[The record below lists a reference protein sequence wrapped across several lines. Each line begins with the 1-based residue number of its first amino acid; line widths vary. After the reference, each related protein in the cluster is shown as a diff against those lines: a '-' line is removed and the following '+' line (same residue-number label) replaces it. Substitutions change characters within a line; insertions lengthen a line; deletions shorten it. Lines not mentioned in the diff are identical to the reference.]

1 MLSLS
6 FMSLTQQQ
14 QLYETIQKSQNPLI
28 TFHKEVTGD
37 VVASSLALGRL
48 LKKWNRSYDIIAP
61 QYDLPDNFKF
71 LEGADK
77 IKRQGTN
84 LKQVTISLDHP
95 NIRTHHLEHEEKN
108 NQLHIHINSDLAD
121 FSKENI
127 KISEAK
133 YKHDLIITLNTPD
146 LSSLEKF
153 YEDNTEFFFHV
164 PIINIDYSPENE
176 HYGQINLINIT
187 ATSIAEI
194 LYDMI
199 DSFDPNLMDEQ
210 MATHL
215 LTGMIEKTK
224 SFKIPTITPKSLNIA
239 SRLMAAGAERD
250 SIIKNLYQTR
260 SVDTLR
266 LWGKTLLK
274 LETDHRQKIAWA
286 EITEQ
291 DFLETRTDEKDL
303 AGVLDEL
310 IGNIPTVELSIIF
323 FQKGNQ
329 TFSLI
334 KSERGIDLK
343 NYFSLYN
350 PQGQKALIKFPFNT
364 NKQSILETAAQII
377 I

>member
-1 MLSLS
+1 MA
-6 FMSLTQQQ
+6 LTQQQ
-14 QLYETIQKSQNPLI
+14 QLYEAIQKSRFPLI
-28 TFHKEVTGD
+28 TFHKEATGD
-37 VVASSLALGRL
+37 VVASSLALGHL

-71 LEGADK
+71 LEGVEK
-77 IKRQGTN
+77 IKRQANN
-84 LKQVTISLDHP
+84 LKQVTISLNHP
-95 NIRTHHLEHEEKN
+95 SVKKEHLEHEEHD
-108 NQLHIHINSDLAD
+108 NQLHIHINTNLPDFNKDL
-121 FSKENI
+121 I
-127 KISEAK
+127 KISESK
-133 YKHDLIITLNTPD
+133 YRHDLIITLNTPD

-176 HYGQINLINIT
+176 HYGHINLINIT

-194 LYDMI
+194 LYDLI
-199 DSFDPNLMDEQ
+199 DSFDSTLMDEQ

-250 SIIKNLYQTR
+250 TIIKNLYQTK
-260 SVDTLR
+260 SVNTLR

-274 LETDHRQKIAWA
+274 LETDIRQKIAWA

-303 AGVLDEL
+303 SGVLDEL

-329 TFSLI
+329 TYSLI
-334 KSERGIDLK
+334 KSEKGLDLR
-343 NYFSLYN
+343 NYFSSYN
-350 PQGQKALIKFPFNT
+350 PQGQKTLIKFPFNT
-364 NKQSILETAAQII
+364 NKQTVLETAAQII
-377 I
+377 L